1 MMPKSGDSSGYDNKG
16 PHLFFSRIQ
25 HRDALGVLTPLPG
38 VSLESLPL
46 KTGLRG
52 LDNAYITF
60 ESFSIPRADLLSAFS
75 EVQRGEGQ
83 GEGEG
88 VQYVLRLPPG
98 NKRMLDLLLARLL
111 TGRVCLSEYT
121 VAYARVFCPL
131 PPPPPLTPALLSS
144 IACICNSHW

>member
-1 MMPKSGDSSGYDNKG
+1 MIPKSGGGGGYDNKG

-25 HRDALGVLTPLPG
+25 HRDDEGMLSPVAG

-60 ESFSIPRADLLSAFS
+60 ESFSVPRADLLSAFS
-75 EVQRGEGQ
+75 EVQLEGGEA
-83 GEGEG
+83 
-88 VQYVLRLPPG
+88 QYVLRLPPG
-98 NKRMLDLLLARLL
+98 NRRMLDLLLARLL

-121 VAYARVFCPL
+121 VAYARVCPYFIL
-131 PPPPPLTPALLSS
+131 SLLMSV
-144 IACICNSHW
+144 